1 MNRTSP
7 RQRLL
12 AAADE
17 LFCAEGI
24 QTVGVDRIVK
34 HAGVAKSSLYRL
46 FGSKENLWLAWTIR
60 TRQFRSARVTR

>member
-17 LFCAEGI
+17 LFYAEGI

-34 HAGVAKSSLYRL
+34 RAGVA
-46 FGSKENLWLAWTIR
+46 E
-60 TRQFRSARVTR
+60 SAL